1 VDEALRV
8 PPLQRL
14 AHARVAEMEV
24 RETDDALEARAAPP
38 RPAAASHSGH
48 AGVE

>member
-1 VDEALRV
+1 V

-38 RPAAASHSGH
+38 RPAAATRWRPCRG
-48 AGVE
+48 